1 MSDVHA
7 VGSTSEDTATTEDTA
22 TNEDTTEPIVSVE
35 NLRVSLGGTDV
46 LHDVSIDVPEGRL
59 VGLIGPNG
67 AGKTT
72 LLRAI
77 NGTVSI
83 DSGRVTVAGVD
94 AATCSSRRLA
104 RLVATVPQTT
114 TLSFGFSVRETI
126 EMGRHPHISRFGA
139 MDDTDVAAVESAMA
153 ATAVEALADRLITD
167 VSGGERQRVL
177 LARAVAQETPVLVL
191 DEPTA
196 NLDINHAART
206 LELVRDAVTSEAL
219 SGRAAIAAIHDL
231 DLAARYCDEL
241 VLLADGE
248 IKADGSPEAVL
259 SAGAIGSAF
268 DTEVAIGTDPV
279 TATERVVPRATV
291 PAGATDTD
299 CYVHVLGS
307 GMLARETIARL
318 AETGCS
324 GSVGPI
330 PTGDIAAETAR
341 LNGFSIV
348 DAPAFRS
355 LSTTVKDRVRARC
368 QESDAVVVTEAIDAW
383 QRQLLAGLDCATIAV
398 SGGPTQSTEGSPA
411 GNADSVDHRCSV
423 EELVGELFDRD
434 ET

>member
-1 MSDVHA
+1 MSDAHA
-7 VGSTSEDTATTEDTA
+7 AAETAASEDATG
-22 TNEDTTEPIVSVE
+22 PIVSVE
-35 NLRVSLGGTDV
+35 DLTVTLGKTAV
-46 LHDVSIDVPEGRL
+46 LGDVSIDIPEGRL

-139 MDDTDVAAVESAMA
+139 MDDTDVAAVEAAMA
-153 ATAVEALADRLITD
+153 ATAVESLADRPITD

-177 LARAVAQETPVLVL
+177 LARALAQETPVLVL

-248 IKADGSPEAVL
+248 IKAYGSPEAVL
-259 SAGAIGSAF
+259 SAEAIGSAF

-279 TATERVVPRATV
+279 TATERVVPRTTV
-291 PAGATDTD
+291 SAGAADASRH
-299 CYVHVLGS
+299 VHVLGS
-307 GMLARETIARL
+307 GMLARKTIARL
-318 AETGCS
+318 AAAGYS

-330 PTGDIAAETAR
+330 PAGDIAAETAR
-341 LNGFSIV
+341 LNEFSVV
-348 DAPAFRS
+348 DAPSFEV
-355 LSTTVKDRVRARC
+355 LSTAVKDRVRSRC
-368 QESDAVVVTEAIDAW
+368 QAADAVVAAGAIDSW
-383 QRQLLAGLDCATIAV
+383 QRRLLAGLDCETIAV
-398 SGGPTQSTEGSPA
+398 SGGPTQPTEDSLA
-411 GNADSVDHRCSV
+411 WNADSVDRQCSID
-423 EELVGELFDRD
+423 ELIGELFDRD

>member
-1 MSDVHA
+1 MSDAYTA
-7 VGSTSEDTATTEDTA
+7 VETAA
-22 TNEDTTEPIVSVE
+22 GEDTTEPIVSVE
-35 NLRVSLGGTDV
+35 NLSVSLGGTAV
-46 LHDVSIDVPEGRL
+46 LRDVSIDVPEGRL

-126 EMGRHPHISRFGA
+126 EMGRHPHVSRFGA
-139 MDDTDVAAVESAMA
+139 MDDTDVAAVDSAMA
-153 ATAVEALADRLITD
+153 ATAVESLADRPITD

-177 LARAVAQETPVLVL
+177 LARALAQETPVLVL

-206 LELVRDAVTSEAL
+206 LELVRDAVTSGAL

-248 IKADGSPEAVL
+248 INAYGPPEAVL
-259 SAGAIGSAF
+259 SAESIGSAF
-268 DTEVAIGTDPV
+268 DTEVSIGTDPV

-291 PAGATDTD
+291 PADDTAAD
-299 CYVHVLGS
+299 RSVHVLGS
-307 GMLARETIARL
+307 GALAREAIACL
-318 AETGCS
+318 AEAGCS

-330 PTGDIAAETAR
+330 PAGDIAAETAR
-341 LNGFSIV
+341 LNGFGVV
-348 DAPAFRS
+348 DAPAFET
-355 LSTTVKDRVRARC
+355 LSRTVKKRVRSRC
-368 QESDAVVVTEAIDAW
+368 QTADVVVVTGPIDPW
-383 QRQLLAGLDCATIAV
+383 KERIVCDLDCATIGV
-398 SGGPTQSTEGSPA
+398 VREPPRSEEGATGS
-411 GNADSVDHRCSV
+411 NAAYVDHKCSI
-423 EELVGELFDRD
+423 EELLGKLADR
-434 ET
+434 TSG